1 MTRHLIYWLCAILSS
16 VAIGALPVLD
26 ATTDQQDAEAT
37 AASVQDATRTARLQA
52 AIDRECTGHAE
63 PMLCAVRV
71 AQQEQPELWTAQQ
84 AQRGE
89 AAARVATKFEPSR
102 EKP

>member
-1 MTRHLIYWLCAILSS
+1 MTRHITYWLCAILSS

-37 AASVQDATRTARLQA
+37 AASVQDATRTARLQHR
-52 AIDRECTGHAE
+52 IDAECTGHAE

-71 AQQEQPELWTAQQ
+71 VQRQEPERWTPQ
-84 AQRGE
+84 AKAH
-89 AAARVATKFEPSR
+89 AAKAALVVQGGAP
-102 EKP
+102 